1 MDITQS
7 YIDYKMEYGKEN
19 EITDP
24 KVILNNLLKKM
35 LDHKLN
41 KLEKKH
47 VEESNSLKIM
57 SKISQNVII
66 TLEHYSHKVRKEI
79 YKLRHKNDEKK
90 REHENNKKNIEKY
103 VNKDSNN
110 IDNNIE
116 SLINKDK
123 DLKDNKL
130 LFDALQNKL
139 KKTSKSIDPKKNKSF
154 YSEKSSKKD
163 KMAVFERLSS
173 KSIGNFKK
181 LKLTINEAP
190 NKSHLL
196 TSKSKS
202 KKTNTS
208 SKNIHNILNKK
219 NEGEKNSEH
228 SPSNKGTPYNVERRS
243 SKANTKQS
251 TPKLKQKLLKK
262 VAQINIENTNNNET
276 LKVESSKGFYNTN
289 KLKKSNSKRKITQRL
304 SKVLKKEEIK
314 NIENNNKIV
323 EKKTSI
329 NNINAETKLN
339 SDNKLPEIKIE
350 NTIYSKIDNNKR
362 EVLSNKD
369 IKGSLFIEDEII
381 KNVNKDEL
389 LVSQLKEEEQ
399 IDEINEISAINFDD
413 INLKDSIN
421 LNINI
426 ETNEDNE
433 KNENKNI
440 KKKLTADIN
449 NNSINN
455 SNSNSN
461 SINNNKS
468 INNIKPITTE
478 NKNIQINNNNIS
490 KNNQS
495 PNNSNI
501 SKNNQIQN
509 NSNISKN
516 NQTHNNNNIN
526 KPKSSNNINNILL
539 NPKKNPV
546 NFLENDEINFT
557 LVEDSHLEE
566 NENDK
571 TIDLNISG
579 LSDQLSL
586 EEKFETHLDEI
597 SRYLGIKDLCNLMLL
612 NKECFTTIMNVLI
625 SKTEITIDILEE
637 EINKLK
643 ETNKEIDFNK
653 IKLAPFKFSSNSAR
667 AISLLNN
674 STECNLIKFNK
685 GESINKEIFIV
696 FGIFFIA
703 AGKKKEYLRLN
714 TEEETINY
722 ICNYFKNDIKQMSL
736 GSLIEKEINGKIF
749 NDSIISSLYKYSYK
763 YINIISPNRFQ
774 KTNKD
779 VAIFVFVVKNILEHI
794 GALDRQNI
802 KPDKEYILYNAR
814 LKDNKVILEQLN
826 NFFDKIN

>member
-1 MDITQS
+1 MDVTYSI
-7 YIDYKMEYGKEN
+7 IDYNMQNGKEN
-19 EITDP
+19 ETTDP
-24 KVILNNLLKKM
+24 KEILNNLLRKM

-41 KLEKKH
+41 KLEKKQ
-47 VEESNSLKIM
+47 VEESNALKIM
-57 SKISQNVII
+57 SKVSQNIII

-90 REHENNKKNIEKY
+90 REHESKKKISDKNVCKENY
-103 VNKDSNN
+103 

-123 DLKDNKL
+123 DFKENKL
-130 LFDALQNKL
+130 FFQTFHNKF

-154 YSEKSSKKD
+154 YSEKMSKKD
-163 KMAVFERLSS
+163 KVPVFERLSA

-181 LKLTINEAP
+181 LRLTINDVS
-190 NKSHLL
+190 NKGHLL
-196 TSKSKS
+196 TSKSKG
-202 KKTNTS
+202 KKTNAS
-208 SKNIHNILNKK
+208 SKNLYNILNKK

-228 SPSNKGTPYNVERRS
+228 SPSNKNTQQNLERRP
-243 SKANTKQS
+243 SKLNTKQS
-251 TPKLKQKLLKK
+251 NSKLKQKKLKK
-262 VAQINIENTNNNET
+262 NPQINIENTNNIDT
-276 LKVESSKGFYNTN
+276 VKVESSKSFYNTN
-289 KLKKSNSKRKITQRL
+289 KLKKNNSKGKLTQRL

-314 NIENNNKIV
+314 NIENSNKII
-323 EKKTSI
+323 EKKKSKND
-329 NNINAETKLN
+329 NNSEIKIK

-350 NTIYSKIDNNKR
+350 NTIYSKIDNKR
-362 EVLSNKD
+362 ELLSNKD

-399 IDEINEISAINFDD
+399 MDEINEISDINFDD
-413 INLKDSIN
+413 INLKESIN
-421 LNINI
+421 LNINV

-433 KNENKNI
+433 KNESKDL
-440 KKKLTADIN
+440 KKKLTADLIN
-449 NNSINN
+449 NISEN
-455 SNSNSN
+455 NSN
-461 SINNNKS
+461 SINNNNNKS
-468 INNIKPITTE
+468 MNNIKPITTE
-478 NKNIQINNNNIS
+478 NKNIQNNNNIS

-501 SKNNQIQN
+501 SKNNQSQN
-509 NSNISKN
+509 NSNTN
-516 NQTHNNNNIN
+516 ND
-526 KPKSSNNINNILL
+526 KRKSNNKLNNILITT
-539 NPKKNPV
+539 KSNPV
-546 NFLENDEINFT
+546 NFLENDAEINFT

-637 EINKLK
+637 EINKIK
-643 ETNKEIDFNK
+643 ETNKDIDFNK
-653 IKLAPFKFSSNSAR
+653 INIAPFKFSSNSAR

-685 GESINKEIFIV
+685 GESINKEMFIV

-703 AGKKKEYLRLN
+703 AGKKNEYLRLN
-714 TEEETINY
+714 SEDDKINY

-749 NDSIISSLYKYSYK
+749 DDTIISSLYKYSYK
-763 YINIISPNRFQ
+763 HINIISPNRFQ

-794 GALDRQNI
+794 GALDRHNI